1 MKQQGKEPNSALAM
15 SQDISWRNADFVR
28 NTSLHLRTDYDE
40 AIGLPTT
47 APAKFCVQ
55 IGLLISLGVAASP
68 AGHADYRRTAESFV

>member
-1 MKQQGKEPNSALAM
+1 M
-15 SQDISWRNADFVR
+15 SQDISWRSADFMR

-55 IGLLISLGVAASP
+55 IGLLISLDGPRPPPDTLTTGGRQKTSS
-68 AGHADYRRTAESFV
+68 DF